1 MGEFC
6 YDKHKSFYANSVKE
20 FHVDKVGTLTSQTL
34 TDFLPFYQKSEHQA
48 ELLSLLQGDI
58 NNKCS
63 DLSYICQT

>member
-20 FHVDKVGTLTSQTL
+20 FHVDKVGTLTSQKF

-48 ELLSLLQGDI
+48 KLLSLLQGDI
-58 NNKCS
+58 NK
-63 DLSYICQT
+63 